1 MNYKNKYDELI
12 NLIGIKDVSEQFP
25 EASDFEKII
34 ISLRKNG

>member
-12 NLIGIKDVSEQFP
+12 NLIGIEDVSEQFP

-34 ISLRKNG
+34 IALRKKG